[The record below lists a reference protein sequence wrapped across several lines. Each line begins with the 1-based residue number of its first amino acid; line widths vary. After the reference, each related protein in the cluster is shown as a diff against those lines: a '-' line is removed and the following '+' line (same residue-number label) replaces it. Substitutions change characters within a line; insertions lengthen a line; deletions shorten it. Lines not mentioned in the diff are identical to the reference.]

1 MTASLTRSQ
10 DVADTA
16 TTRGFVPKVA
26 LSDREDTARRLLA
39 SVARKSYDPMIEVDW
54 EAPIPEDKYGMT
66 PEWSTLYGTAL
77 WDEMTEE
84 QRIELTKH
92 EAASVSSVGLWFEIL
107 LMQMLLR
114 DVYNRNKH
122 SRHVQF
128 ALTEVA
134 DECRHSVMFAR
145 AGERLGMP
153 GYGPAPYIHRLGRL
167 WGGFFRGANAYA
179 SVMAAEEILDM
190 MQRDFMRDERVQ
202 PVTRTVSKIHV
213 LEEARH
219 IRFAREEVAR
229 RLTGASKLRLQ
240 VERIN
245 TAVTVYFVVKSMIR
259 EEVYANA
266 GLDRDRAVAEAKA
279 NTHYH
284 DRVRKSGA
292 KLMTFLDSV
301 GLIGGPSKILYKKV
315 HLL

>member
-1 MTASLTRSQ
+1 MTASI
-10 DVADTA
+10 V
-16 TTRGFVPKVA
+16 V
-26 LSDREDTARRLLA
+26 SDREETAQRLLA
-39 SVARKSYDPMIEVDW
+39 SSARKSYDPMVEVDW
-54 EAPIPEDKYGMT
+54 EAPIPDDKFGLT

-77 WDEMTEE
+77 WDEMTDA
-84 QRIELTKH
+84 QKIELTKH

-114 DVYNRNKH
+114 DVYGRDKH

-145 AGERLGMP
+145 AGERLDMP
-153 GYGPAPYIHRLGRL
+153 SYGPHPVIHKLGRI
-167 WGGFFRGANAYA
+167 WGGFFKGANAYA

-190 MQRDFMRDERVQ
+190 MQRDFMKDERVQ

-219 IRFAREEVAR
+219 IRFAREEVGR
-229 RLTGASKLRLQ
+229 RIEGASWARLQ
-240 VERIN
+240 LERLN
-245 TAVTVYFVVKSMIR
+245 TAVVVYFVMKSMIR
-259 EEVYANA
+259 KEVYSNA
-266 GLDRDRAVAEAKA
+266 GLDPERDIAEAKR
-279 NTHYH
+279 NQHYK
-284 DRVRKSGA
+284 DTVRTSGS
-292 KLMTFLDSV
+292 KLMQFLDSV
-301 GLIGGPSKILYKKV
+301 GLVGGPSKRLYKKV

>member
-1 MTASLTRSQ
+1 MTASI
-10 DVADTA
+10 V
-16 TTRGFVPKVA
+16 V
-26 LSDREDTARRLLA
+26 SDREETAQRLLA
-39 SVARKSYDPMIEVDW
+39 SSARKSYDPMVEVDW
-54 EAPIPEDKYGMT
+54 EAPIPEDKFGLT

-77 WDEMTEE
+77 WDEMTDE
-84 QRIELTKH
+84 QKVELTKH

-114 DVYNRNKH
+114 DVYGRDKH

-145 AGERLGMP
+145 AGERLNMP
-153 GYGPAPYIHRLGRL
+153 SYGPHPVIHKLGRI

-190 MQRDFMRDERVQ
+190 MQRDFMKDERVQ

-219 IRFAREEVAR
+219 IRFAREEVGR
-229 RLTGASKLRLQ
+229 RLQGASWARLQ
-240 VERIN
+240 IERLN
-245 TAVTVYFVVKSMIR
+245 TAAVVYFVMKSMIR
-259 EEVYANA
+259 KEVYENA
-266 GLDRDRAVAEAKA
+266 GLDPKRAAAEAKS
-279 NTHYH
+279 NQHYK
-284 DRVRKSGA
+284 DTVRTSGS
-292 KLMTFLDSV
+292 KLMQFLDGV
-301 GLIGGPSKILYKKV
+301 GLVGGPSKRLYKRV

>member
-1 MTASLTRSQ
+1 MTASLTRPSE
-10 DVADTA
+10 AESK
-16 TTRGFVPKVA
+16 GFVPGIP
-26 LSDREDTARRLLA
+26 LSDREETAQRLLA
-39 SVARKSYDPMIEVDW
+39 SSARKSYDPTVEVDW
-54 EAPIPEDKYGMT
+54 EAPVPADKYGMT

-114 DVYNRNKH
+114 DVYNRDKH

-134 DECRHSVMFAR
+134 DECRHSVMFGR

-153 GYGPAPYIHRLGRL
+153 DYGPARYIHRLGRL

-229 RLTGASKLRLQ
+229 RLAGASRARLQ
-240 VERIN
+240 FERIN
-245 TAVTVYFVVKSMIR
+245 TAVTVYFVVKSMIHPD
-259 EEVYANA
+259 VYSNA
-266 GLDRDRAVAEAKA
+266 GVDRDRAIAEARN

>member
-1 MTASLTRSQ
+1 MTASI
-10 DVADTA
+10 V
-16 TTRGFVPKVA
+16 V
-26 LSDREDTARRLLA
+26 SDREETAQRLLA
-39 SVARKSYDPMIEVDW
+39 SSARKSYDPMVEVDW
-54 EAPIPEDKYGMT
+54 EAPIPDDKFGLT

-84 QRIELTKH
+84 QKIELTKH

-114 DVYNRNKH
+114 DVYGRDKH

-145 AGERLGMP
+145 AGERLNMP
-153 GYGPAPYIHRLGRL
+153 SYGPHPAIHKLGRI

-190 MQRDFMRDERVQ
+190 MQRDFMKDERVQ

-219 IRFAREEVAR
+219 IRFAREEVGR
-229 RLTGASKLRLQ
+229 RIEGASWARLQ
-240 VERIN
+240 FERLN
-245 TAVTVYFVVKSMIR
+245 TAVVVYFVMKSMIR
-259 EEVYANA
+259 KDVYANA
-266 GLDRDRAVAEAKA
+266 GLDPERAAAEAK
-279 NTHYH
+279 NNQHYK
-284 DRVRKSGA
+284 DTVRTSGS
-292 KLMTFLDSV
+292 KLMQFLDGV
-301 GLIGGPSKILYKKV
+301 GLVGGPSKRLYKRV

>member
-1 MTASLTRSQ
+1 MAASI
-10 DVADTA
+10 V
-16 TTRGFVPKVA
+16 V
-26 LSDREDTARRLLA
+26 SDREETAQRLLA
-39 SVARKSYDPMIEVDW
+39 SSARKSYDPMVEVDW
-54 EAPIPEDKYGMT
+54 EAPIPEDKFGLT

-77 WDEMTEE
+77 WDEMTDE
-84 QRIELTKH
+84 QKIELTKH

-114 DVYNRNKH
+114 DVYGRDKH

-145 AGERLGMP
+145 AGERLNMP
-153 GYGPAPYIHRLGRL
+153 SYGPHPVIHKLGRI

-190 MQRDFMRDERVQ
+190 MQRDFMKDERVQ

-219 IRFAREEVAR
+219 IRFAREEVGR
-229 RLTGASKLRLQ
+229 RIQGASWARLQ
-240 VERIN
+240 IERLN
-245 TAVTVYFVVKSMIR
+245 TAAVVYFVMKSMIR
-259 EEVYANA
+259 KEVYENA
-266 GLDRDRAVAEAKA
+266 GLDPKRAAAEARS
-279 NTHYH
+279 NQHYK
-284 DRVRKSGA
+284 DTVRTSGS
-292 KLMTFLDSV
+292 KLMQFLDGV
-301 GLIGGPSKILYKKV
+301 GLVGGPSKRLYKRV

>member
-1 MTASLTRSQ
+1 MTASLTRENSK
-10 DVADTA
+10 
-16 TTRGFVPKVA
+16 GFVPGVP

-39 SVARKSYDPMIEVDW
+39 SSARKSYDPTIEVDW
-54 EAPIPEDKYGMT
+54 DAPIPDDKYGMT

-77 WDEMTEE
+77 WDELTEE
-84 QRIELTKH
+84 QRISVTKH

-114 DVYNRNKH
+114 DVYDRNKH

-153 GYGPAPYIHRLGRL
+153 GYGPANYIHQLGRL
-167 WGGFFRGANAYA
+167 WGMFFRGANAYA

-190 MQRDFMRDERVQ
+190 MQREFMRDERVQ
-202 PVTRTVSKIHV
+202 PVTRSVSRIHV

-229 RLTGASKLRLQ
+229 RLSGASRARLAF
-240 VERIN
+240 ERVN
-245 TAVTVYFVVKSMIR
+245 TAVTVYFVVKSMIHPD
-259 EEVYANA
+259 VYANA
-266 GLDRDRAVAEAKA
+266 GLDSERALAEAK
-279 NTHYH
+279 NNRHHH
-284 DRVRKSGA
+284 DKVRRSGA

>member
-1 MTASLTRSQ
+1 MMTASI
-10 DVADTA
+10 V
-16 TTRGFVPKVA
+16 V
-26 LSDREDTARRLLA
+26 SDREETAQRLLA
-39 SVARKSYDPMIEVDW
+39 SSARKSYDPMVEVDW
-54 EAPIPEDKYGMT
+54 EAPIPDDKFGLT

-77 WDEMTEE
+77 WDEMTDE
-84 QRIELTKH
+84 QKIELTKH

-114 DVYNRNKH
+114 DVYGRDKH

-145 AGERLGMP
+145 AGERLNMP
-153 GYGPAPYIHRLGRL
+153 SYGPHPVIHKLGRI

-190 MQRDFMRDERVQ
+190 MQRDFMKDERVQ

-219 IRFAREEVAR
+219 IRFAREEVGR
-229 RLTGASKLRLQ
+229 RIQGASWARLQ
-240 VERIN
+240 IERLN
-245 TAVTVYFVVKSMIR
+245 TAAVVYFVMKSMIR
-259 EEVYANA
+259 KDVYENA
-266 GLDRDRAVAEAKA
+266 GLDPKRAAAEAKS
-279 NTHYH
+279 NQHYK
-284 DRVRKSGA
+284 DTVRTSGS
-292 KLMTFLDSV
+292 KLMQFLDGV
-301 GLIGGPSKILYKKV
+301 GLVGGPSKRLYKRV

>member
-1 MTASLTRSQ
+1 MTASLTRPSE
-10 DVADTA
+10 AESK
-16 TTRGFVPKVA
+16 GFVPGVP
-26 LSDREDTARRLLA
+26 LSEREETAQRLLA
-39 SVARKSYDPMIEVDW
+39 SSARKSYDPTVEVDW
-54 EAPIPEDKYGMT
+54 DAPVPTDKYGMT

-114 DVYNRNKH
+114 DVYNRDKH

-134 DECRHSVMFAR
+134 DECRHSVMFGR

-153 GYGPAPYIHRLGRL
+153 DYGPARYIHRLGRV

-229 RLTGASKLRLQ
+229 RLAGASRARLQ
-240 VERIN
+240 FERIN
-245 TAVTVYFVVKSMIR
+245 TAVTVYFVVKSMIHPD
-259 EEVYANA
+259 VYNNA
-266 GLDRDRAVAEAKA
+266 GLDRGRALAEAA
-279 NTHYH
+279 NNTHYH

>member
-1 MTASLTRSQ
+1 MTASI
-10 DVADTA
+10 V
-16 TTRGFVPKVA
+16 V
-26 LSDREDTARRLLA
+26 SDREETAQRLLA
-39 SVARKSYDPMIEVDW
+39 SSARKSYDPMVEVDW
-54 EAPIPEDKYGMT
+54 EAPIPDDKFGLT

-77 WDEMTEE
+77 WDEMTDE
-84 QRIELTKH
+84 QKIELTKH

-114 DVYNRNKH
+114 DVYGRDKH

-145 AGERLGMP
+145 AGERLNMP
-153 GYGPAPYIHRLGRL
+153 SYGPHPAIHKLGRI

-190 MQRDFMRDERVQ
+190 MQRDFMKDERVQ

-219 IRFAREEVAR
+219 IRFAREEVGR
-229 RLTGASKLRLQ
+229 RIEGASWARLQ
-240 VERIN
+240 IERLN
-245 TAVTVYFVVKSMIR
+245 TAAVVYFVMKSMIR
-259 EEVYANA
+259 KEVYENA
-266 GLDRDRAVAEAKA
+266 GLDPKRATAEAK
-279 NTHYH
+279 NNQHYK
-284 DRVRKSGA
+284 DTVRTSGS
-292 KLMTFLDSV
+292 KLMQFLDSV
-301 GLIGGPSKILYKKV
+301 GLVGGPSKRLYKRV

>member
-1 MTASLTRSQ
+1 MTASI
-10 DVADTA
+10 V
-16 TTRGFVPKVA
+16 V
-26 LSDREDTARRLLA
+26 SDREETAQRLLA
-39 SVARKSYDPMIEVDW
+39 SSARKSYDPMVEVDW
-54 EAPIPEDKYGMT
+54 EAPIPDDKFGLT

-84 QRIELTKH
+84 QKIELTKH

-114 DVYNRNKH
+114 DVYGRDKH

-145 AGERLGMP
+145 AGERLNMP
-153 GYGPAPYIHRLGRL
+153 SYGPHPAIHKLGRI

-190 MQRDFMRDERVQ
+190 MQRDFMKDERVQ

-219 IRFAREEVAR
+219 IRFAREEVGR
-229 RLTGASKLRLQ
+229 RIEGASWARLQ
-240 VERIN
+240 FERLN
-245 TAVTVYFVVKSMIR
+245 TAVVVYFVMKSMIR
-259 EEVYANA
+259 KDVYANA
-266 GLDRDRAVAEAKA
+266 GLDPERAAAEAK
-279 NTHYH
+279 NNQHYKDTVRTSGSKLMQFL
-284 DRVRKSGA
+284 DRV
-292 KLMTFLDSV
+292 
-301 GLIGGPSKILYKKV
+301 GLVGGPSKRLYKRV

>member
-1 MTASLTRSQ
+1 MTASI
-10 DVADTA
+10 V
-16 TTRGFVPKVA
+16 V
-26 LSDREDTARRLLA
+26 SDREETAQRLLA
-39 SVARKSYDPMIEVDW
+39 SSARKSYDPMVEVDW
-54 EAPIPEDKYGMT
+54 EAPIPDDKFGLT

-77 WDEMTEE
+77 WDEMTDE
-84 QRIELTKH
+84 QKIELTKH

-114 DVYNRNKH
+114 DVYGRDKH

-145 AGERLGMP
+145 AGERLNMP
-153 GYGPAPYIHRLGRL
+153 SYGPHPVIHKLGRI

-190 MQRDFMRDERVQ
+190 MQRDFMKDERVQ

-219 IRFAREEVAR
+219 IRFAREEVGR
-229 RLTGASKLRLQ
+229 RIQGASWARLQ
-240 VERIN
+240 IERLN
-245 TAVTVYFVVKSMIR
+245 TAAVVYFVMKSMIR
-259 EEVYANA
+259 KDVYENA
-266 GLDRDRAVAEAKA
+266 GLDPKRAAAEAKS
-279 NTHYH
+279 NQHYK
-284 DRVRKSGA
+284 DTVRTSGS
-292 KLMTFLDSV
+292 KLMQFLDGV
-301 GLIGGPSKILYKKV
+301 GLVGGPSKRLYKRV

>member
-1 MTASLTRSQ
+1 MTASLTRPSE
-10 DVADTA
+10 AESK
-16 TTRGFVPKVA
+16 GFVPGVP
-26 LSDREDTARRLLA
+26 LSEREETAQRLLA
-39 SVARKSYDPMIEVDW
+39 SSARKSYDPTVEVDW
-54 EAPIPEDKYGMT
+54 DAPVPTDKYGMT

-114 DVYNRNKH
+114 DVYNRDKH

-134 DECRHSVMFAR
+134 DECRHSVMFGR

-153 GYGPAPYIHRLGRL
+153 DYGPARYIHRLGRV

-229 RLTGASKLRLQ
+229 RLAGASRARLQ
-240 VERIN
+240 FERIN
-245 TAVTVYFVVKSMIR
+245 TAVTVYFVVKSMIHPD
-259 EEVYANA
+259 VYSNA
-266 GLDRDRAVAEAKA
+266 GLDRDRALAEAA
-279 NTHYH
+279 NNTHYH

>member
-1 MTASLTRSQ
+1 MTASLTRPSE
-10 DVADTA
+10 AEST
-16 TTRGFVPKVA
+16 GFVPGVP
-26 LSDREDTARRLLA
+26 LSDREETAQRLLA
-39 SVARKSYDPMIEVDW
+39 SSARKSYDPTVEVDW
-54 EAPIPEDKYGMT
+54 EAPVPADKYGMT

-114 DVYNRNKH
+114 DVYNRDKH

-134 DECRHSVMFAR
+134 DECRHSVMFGR

-153 GYGPAPYIHRLGRL
+153 DYGPARYIHRLGQL

-229 RLTGASKLRLQ
+229 RLAGASRTRLQ
-240 VERIN
+240 FERIN
-245 TAVTVYFVVKSMIR
+245 TAVTVYFVVKSMIHPD
-259 EEVYANA
+259 VYSNA
-266 GLDRDRAVAEAKA
+266 GVDRDRAIAEARN

>member
-1 MTASLTRSQ
+1 MTASI
-10 DVADTA
+10 V
-16 TTRGFVPKVA
+16 V
-26 LSDREDTARRLLA
+26 SDREETAQRLLA
-39 SVARKSYDPMIEVDW
+39 SSARKSYDPMVEVDW
-54 EAPIPEDKYGMT
+54 EAPIPEDKFGLT

-77 WDEMTEE
+77 WDEMTDE

-114 DVYNRNKH
+114 DVYGRDKH

-145 AGERLGMP
+145 AGERLNMP
-153 GYGPAPYIHRLGRL
+153 SYGPHPVIHKLGRI

-190 MQRDFMRDERVQ
+190 MQRDFMKDERVQ

-219 IRFAREEVAR
+219 IRFAREEVGR
-229 RLTGASKLRLQ
+229 RIQGASWARLQ
-240 VERIN
+240 IERLN
-245 TAVTVYFVVKSMIR
+245 TAAVVYFVMKSMIR
-259 EEVYANA
+259 KDVYENA
-266 GLDRDRAVAEAKA
+266 GLDPKRAAAEAKS
-279 NTHYH
+279 NQHYK
-284 DRVRKSGA
+284 DTVRTSGS
-292 KLMTFLDSV
+292 KLMQFLDGV
-301 GLIGGPSKILYKKV
+301 GLVGGPSKRLYKRV

>member
-1 MTASLTRSQ
+1 
-10 DVADTA
+10 
-16 TTRGFVPKVA
+16 
-26 LSDREDTARRLLA
+26 
-39 SVARKSYDPMIEVDW
+39 MIEVDW
-54 EAPIPEDKYGMT
+54 EAPIPADKFGLT

-77 WDEMTEE
+77 WDELTDE
-84 QRIELTKH
+84 QRIALTKH
-92 EAASVSSVGLWFEIL
+92 EAASVSGVGLWFEIL

-114 DVYNRNKH
+114 DVYGRDKH

-153 GYGPAPYIHRLGRL
+153 GYGPPRYIHLLGKL
-167 WGGFFRGANAYA
+167 WGRFFRGANAYA
-179 SVMAAEEILDM
+179 AVMAAEEILDM

-202 PVTRTVSKIHV
+202 PLTRTVSKIHV

-229 RLTGASKLRLQ
+229 RLTGASRARLA
-240 VERIN
+240 VERFN
-245 TAVTVYFVVKSMIR
+245 TALVVFFVVKSMIHPD
-259 EEVYANA
+259 VYANA
-266 GLDRDRAVAEAKA
+266 GLDGDRARAEAER
-279 NTHYH
+279 NRHYH
-284 DRVRKSGA
+284 DRVRKSGT

-301 GLIGGPSKILYKKV
+301 GLVGGPSKIFYKKV

>member
-1 MTASLTRSQ
+1 MTASI
-10 DVADTA
+10 V
-16 TTRGFVPKVA
+16 V
-26 LSDREDTARRLLA
+26 SDREETAQRLLA
-39 SVARKSYDPMIEVDW
+39 SSARKSYDPMVEVDW
-54 EAPIPEDKYGMT
+54 EAPIPEDKFGLT

-77 WDEMTEE
+77 WDEMTDE

-114 DVYNRNKH
+114 DVYGRDKH

-145 AGERLGMP
+145 AGERLNMP
-153 GYGPAPYIHRLGRL
+153 SYGPHPVIHKLGRI

-190 MQRDFMRDERVQ
+190 MQRDFMKDERVQ

-219 IRFAREEVAR
+219 IRFAREEVGR
-229 RLTGASKLRLQ
+229 RIQGASWARLQ
-240 VERIN
+240 IERLN
-245 TAVTVYFVVKSMIR
+245 TAAVVYFVMKSMIR
-259 EEVYANA
+259 KEVYENA
-266 GLDRDRAVAEAKA
+266 GLDPKRAAAEAKS
-279 NTHYH
+279 NQHYK
-284 DRVRKSGA
+284 DTVR
-292 KLMTFLDSV
+292 
-301 GLIGGPSKILYKKV
+301 
-315 HLL
+315 

>member
-1 MTASLTRSQ
+1 MTASI
-10 DVADTA
+10 V
-16 TTRGFVPKVA
+16 V
-26 LSDREDTARRLLA
+26 SDREETAQRLLA
-39 SVARKSYDPMIEVDW
+39 SSARKSYDPMVEVDW
-54 EAPIPEDKYGMT
+54 EAPIPDDKFGLT

-84 QRIELTKH
+84 QKIELTKH

-114 DVYNRNKH
+114 DVYGRDKH

-145 AGERLGMP
+145 AGERLNMP
-153 GYGPAPYIHRLGRL
+153 SYGPHPAIHKLGRI

-190 MQRDFMRDERVQ
+190 MQRDFMKDERVQ

-219 IRFAREEVAR
+219 IRFAREVVGR
-229 RLTGASKLRLQ
+229 RIEGASWARLQ
-240 VERIN
+240 FERLN
-245 TAVTVYFVVKSMIR
+245 TAVVVYFVMKSMIR
-259 EEVYANA
+259 EDVYANA
-266 GLDRDRAVAEAKA
+266 GLDPERAAAEAK
-279 NTHYH
+279 NNQHYK
-284 DRVRKSGA
+284 DTVRTSGS
-292 KLMTFLDSV
+292 KLMQFLDGV
-301 GLIGGPSKILYKKV
+301 GLVGGPSKRLYKRV

>member
-1 MTASLTRSQ
+1 MTASLTRENSK
-10 DVADTA
+10 
-16 TTRGFVPKVA
+16 GFVPG
-26 LSDREDTARRLLA
+26 LPISDREDTARRLLA
-39 SVARKSYDPMIEVDW
+39 SSARKSYDPVIEVDW
-54 EAPIPEDKYGMT
+54 DAPIPDDKFGMT

-77 WDEMTEE
+77 WDELTDE
-84 QRIELTKH
+84 QRIDLTKH
-92 EAASVSSVGLWFEIL
+92 EAASVSGVGLWFEVL

-114 DVYNRNKH
+114 DVYDRDKH
-122 SRHVQF
+122 SSHVQF

-153 GYGPAPYIHRLGRL
+153 GYGPPKYIHQLGRL
-167 WGGFFRGANAYA
+167 WGHYFRGANAYA

-219 IRFAREEVAR
+219 IRFAREEVTR
-229 RLTGASKLRLQ
+229 RLAGASRTRLAI
-240 VERIN
+240 ERVN
-245 TAVTVYFVVKSMIR
+245 TAVVVYFVVKSMIHPR
-259 EEVYANA
+259 VYTNA
-266 GLDRDRAVAEAKA
+266 GLDRDRALAEAKG
-279 NTHYH
+279 NTHHH
-284 DRVRKSGA
+284 DKIRKSGA

-301 GLIGGPSKILYKKV
+301 GLVGGPSKILYKKV

>member
-1 MTASLTRSQ
+1 MTTAIPSTR
-10 DVADTA
+10 TA
-16 TTRGFVPKVA
+16 PPV
-26 LSDREDTARRLLA
+26 SDREETARRLLA
-39 SVARKSYDPMIEVDW
+39 SSARKSYDPMVEVDW
-54 EAPIPEDKYGMT
+54 NAPLPTDKFGLT

-77 WDEMTEE
+77 WDELTDE
-84 QRIELTKH
+84 QKIELTKH

-114 DVYNRNKH
+114 DVYGRDKH

-145 AGERLGMP
+145 AGEKFGMP
-153 GYGPAPYIHRLGRL
+153 DYGPITFIHKAGRL
-167 WGGFFRGANAYA
+167 WGGLFRGANAYA

-190 MQRDFMRDERVQ
+190 MQRDFMKDERVQ
-202 PVTRTVSKIHV
+202 PITRTVSKIHV

-229 RLTGASKLRLQ
+229 RLQGASRARRAF
-240 VERIN
+240 ERVS
-245 TAVTVYFVVKSMIR
+245 TAATVYFVMKSMIHPD
-259 EEVYANA
+259 VYANA
-266 GLDRDRAVAEAKA
+266 GLDKERALEVARA
-279 NTHYH
+279 NKYH
-284 DRVRKSGA
+284 HDKIRTSGS
-292 KLMTFLDSV
+292 KLMSFLDSV
-301 GLIGGPSKILYKKV
+301 GLVGGPSKVLYKKV